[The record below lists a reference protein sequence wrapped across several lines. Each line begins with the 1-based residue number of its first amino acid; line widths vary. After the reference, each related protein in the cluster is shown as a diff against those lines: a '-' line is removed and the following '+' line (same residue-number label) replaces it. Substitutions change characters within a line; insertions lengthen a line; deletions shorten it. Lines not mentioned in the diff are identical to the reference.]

1 MTDAR
6 CILDG
11 QFDLAESPVWSV
23 ALQRLWF
30 VDINRPALHR
40 FDPASG
46 RDESWPMP
54 ESIGCVAQA
63 ADGGMIG
70 ALRSGIYR
78 LDLAGGQHRKI
89 AGAPYDP
96 AGTRFNDG
104 RCDRQGRFW
113 AGSMFEPRK
122 EPVGALYRLD
132 GDRLIPQ
139 EIVGGVSTSNA
150 LAWSPDGT
158 VMYHADTNS
167 HRVHAH
173 DYDIRTGSLS
183 NRRVFLDLTATG
195 ERPDG
200 AAVDAAGNYWVAFYG
215 AGKVVQFSPAGK
227 RLREILLPVKAPTMP
242 CFGGP
247 ELKTL
252 YITTAR
258 QKHTADELAAMPLAG
273 GIFAA
278 EVEIPGL
285 PEPLFG
291 G

>member
-1 MTDAR
+1 MTEAR
-6 CILDG
+6 CVLDG
-11 QFDLAESPVWSV
+11 QFDLAESPVWSP
-23 ALQRLWF
+23 ADRRLWF

-40 FDPASG
+40 FDPQAS
-46 RDESWPMP
+46 RDESWAMP
-54 ESIGCVAQA
+54 ESIGCVAMA

-70 ALRSGIYR
+70 ALRSGVYR
-78 LDLAGGQHRKI
+78 LDLAGGRHVKL

-104 RCDRQGRFW
+104 RCDRQGRLW
-113 AGSMFEPRK
+113 VGSMFEPRR

-132 GDRLIPQ
+132 GDRLVPQ
-139 EIVGGVSTSNA
+139 ELVGGVSTSNA

-167 HRVHAH
+167 SRVHAH
-173 DYDIRTGSLS
+173 DYDIRTGSIS
-183 NRRVFLDLTATG
+183 NRRVFLDLTQTG

-200 AAVDAAGNYWVAFYG
+200 ATVDAAGNFWVAFYG
-215 AGKVVQFSPAGK
+215 AGKVAQFSPAGQ
-227 RLREILLPVKAPTMP
+227 RLREIRLPVKAPTMP

-247 ELKTL
+247 DLKTL

-258 QKHTADELAAMPLAG
+258 QKHTPEELAAMPLAG

-278 EVEIPGL
+278 AVDIPGL
-285 PEPLFG
+285 PETPFIG
-291 G
+291 